1 MKKIIAIAT
10 LVLIGANGFSQA
22 KKEMK
27 EAPVSATAP
36 AALAAKSEDH
46 KDKYKDLNLTDDQ
59 KSKVKELSKKN
70 KAEKA
75 KVEADATLAADQ
87 KAAKLKD
94 LKKENSKAFKAI
106 LTPQKL
112 ETYKATHGK
121 SKDSE

>member
-1 MKKIIAIAT
+1 MKKSIVIAS
-10 LVLIGANGFSQA
+10 LVLISASSFAQN
-22 KKEMK
+22 KKELNA
-27 EAPVSATAP
+27 APATSTAP
-36 AALAAKSEDH
+36 AAKSEDH

-75 KVEADATLAADQ
+75 KIEADATLAADQ

-106 LTPQKL
+106 LTPQQL

>member
-1 MKKIIAIAT
+1 MKKIIAIVA
-10 LVLIGANGFSQA
+10 LVCIGSNSFAQA
-22 KKEMK
+22 KKELN
-27 EAPVSATAP
+27 ENSSATTAP
-36 AALAAKSEDH
+36 ATKSEGH

-75 KVEADATLAADQ
+75 KIEADATLAADQ
-87 KAAKLKD
+87 KAAKLKE
-94 LKKENSKAFKAI
+94 LKKEQSKAFKAI
-106 LTPQKL
+106 LTPQQL

>member
-1 MKKIIAIAT
+1 MKKIIAIVT
-10 LVLIGANGFSQA
+10 LVLICTNGFSQA
-22 KKEMK
+22 KKELN
-27 EAPVSATAP
+27 EAAPAANTAP
-36 AALAAKSEDH
+36 AAKSGDH

-75 KVEADATLAADQ
+75 KIEADATLSADQ

-94 LKKENSKAFKAI
+94 LKKENSKSFKAI
-106 LTPQKL
+106 LTPQQL

-121 SKDSE
+121 SKDNE

>member
-10 LVLIGANGFSQA
+10 LVLIGANSFSQT
-22 KKEMK
+22 KKEMS

-36 AALAAKSEDH
+36 AAKSEEH

-87 KAAKLKD
+87 KAAKLKE

-106 LTPQKL
+106 LTPQQL

>member
-10 LVLIGANGFSQA
+10 LVLIGANGFSQT
-22 KKEMK
+22 KKEMN
-27 EAPVSATAP
+27 EAPISATAP
-36 AALAAKSEDH
+36 AAKSEEH

-75 KVEADATLAADQ
+75 KIEADATLAADQ

-94 LKKENSKAFKAI
+94 LKKEQSKAIKAI
-106 LTPQKL
+106 LTPQQL
-112 ETYKATHGK
+112 ETYKASHSK

>member
-1 MKKIIAIAT
+1 MKKIFAIAT

-22 KKEMK
+22 NKEMNA
-27 EAPVSATAP
+27 APLNATTP
-36 AALAAKSEDH
+36 ATKSEDH

-59 KSKVKELSKKN
+59 KIKVKELSKKN

-75 KVEADATLAADQ
+75 KIEADATLAADQ
-87 KAAKLKD
+87 KAAKLKE

-106 LTPQKL
+106 LTPQQL
-112 ETYKATHGK
+112 ATYKATHGK